1 MFVSWL
7 YQCRTE
13 GMLPTCVDLLFAIS
27 FPFEFFFVSL
37 MDFASDI
44 VSFNFRQWKILI
56 FIVRIVSISY
66 TSASFV
72 GNWDLLM
79 NYRVLRYEFFENVWL
94 SRVGFHNVTLVFLMK
109 MVDSVW
115 DILGVHLVQ
124 WLWVVL
130 LNLDIQLMVWQH
142 NYALISDF

>member
-1 MFVSWL
+1 MVL
-7 YQCRTE
+7 ILNVR
-13 GMLPTCVDLLFAIS
+13 LLVIPMQNWRYASHLCWSSLCHLFS
-27 FPFEFFFVSL
+27 FWVFFVSL

-109 MVDSVW
+109 M
-115 DILGVHLVQ
+115 GVHLVQ